1 MTLKDDAKFKGKLIC
16 GLKND
21 IRNLV
26 NFSVESLNE
35 NLEVDWIV
43 LSKVYTDLDQKI
55 QKRYVS

>member
-21 IRNLV
+21 VRNLV

-35 NLEVDWIV
+35 NLDVDRIV
-43 LSKVYTDLDQKI
+43 LSKAYKDLDQKL
-55 QKRYVS
+55 QKNYVS

>member
-43 LSKVYTDLDQKI
+43 LSKAYTDLDEKI
-55 QKRYVS
+55 QGSYVS